1 MTSARDASKPA
12 ARRPVRALVTGGGG
26 FLGRAIVGRLLERGD
41 DVRIFSRGDY
51 PDLRR
56 RGVETVR
63 GDIADRPAVIDACR
77 NRDVVFHVAG
87 KPGIWGDYAEYH
99 EPNVGGTRNVV
110 AGCKAHDV
118 PRLVYTSSPSVV
130 FGAGDIEGA
139 DESIPYPDRHRVHY
153 SKTKAIA
160 ERIVLDANCS
170 DLATVSLRPH
180 LIWGPGDNHLL
191 SGILGRAESLRRIG
205 RHDPVID
212 CVYVDNAADAHIL
225 AADRLE
231 PGSAVA
237 GKAYFISNG
246 EPRGLW
252 QIVNGI
258 LRAAGRPPVTRRMPK
273 VAASAIATICE
284 TIHKTLRLRREPCL
298 TRFLVY
304 ELSTAHWFDISAA
317 RRDLGYAPR
326 VSIDEGLR
334 RLEAWL
340 RSRRSPPSHGH
351 AG

>member
-1 MTSARDASKPA
+1 MTSSADASRPA

-26 FLGRAIVGRLLERGD
+26 FLGRVIVGRLLERGD
-41 DVRIFSRGDY
+41 DVRIFCRGDH
-51 PDLRR
+51 PDLLQ

-63 GDIADRPAVIDACR
+63 GDIADRQAVIDACR
-77 NRDVVFHVAG
+77 DRDVVFHVAG

-99 EPNVGGTRNVV
+99 EPNVLGTQNVV
-110 AGCKAHDV
+110 DGCRAHPV

-130 FGAGDIEGA
+130 FGPGDSAGV
-139 DESIPYPDRHRVHY
+139 DESAPYSDRHRVHY

-160 ERIVLDANCS
+160 ERLVLDANGC
-170 DLATVSLRPH
+170 DLATVALRPH

-191 SGILGRAESLRRIG
+191 SGILGRARSLRRIG
-205 RHDPVID
+205 RRDPIID

-231 PGSAVA
+231 PGSVIA
-237 GKAYFISNG
+237 GRAYFISNG

-273 VAASAIATICE
+273 FAAIGLSTMCE
-284 TIHKTLRLRREPCL
+284 TIHKVFRLRREPCL

-304 ELSTAHWFDISAA
+304 ELSTTHWFDISAA
-317 RRDLGYAPR
+317 RRDLGYEPR
-326 VSIDEGLR
+326 VSIDEGFR

-340 RSRRSPPSHGH
+340 SSAPDRASE
-351 AG
+351 AGTR